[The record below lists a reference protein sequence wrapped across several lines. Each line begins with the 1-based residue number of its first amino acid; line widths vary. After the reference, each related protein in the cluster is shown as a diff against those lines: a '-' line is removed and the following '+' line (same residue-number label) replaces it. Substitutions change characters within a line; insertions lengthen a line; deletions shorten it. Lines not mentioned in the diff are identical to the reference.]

1 MAATRRRPTRAEL
14 RNDVI
19 LAAVLGLI
27 SAVIGVLSSLAQYMV
42 FHEDLPAWTFVLTSF
57 ALAAP
62 LAVRRVWPWATA
74 IVAPALYVA
83 FGQLGI
89 LELTVTQVIL
99 FLAFYTVGA
108 WDPNRRRALWVRL
121 VVVVGMAG
129 WLGWAF
135 VTLLADE
142 PATTAILSTMAI
154 QVFINV
160 AYFGGAWVFGDR
172 AYTRA
177 LEQEELEDAHA
188 EIVAQ
193 RDQLAEQAVSLER
206 VRIARELHD
215 VVAHHVSA
223 MGVQA
228 GAARRT
234 LRSDADRAER
244 ALRSV
249 EQSARDAIAELRT
262 MVVALRSDGD
272 GDGPMPTLADVD
284 ALLATAQDAGQ
295 IVDYQV
301 VGEPTPI
308 SPMSELTLVR
318 VLQESLTNARK
329 HAGPTAHVDA
339 RLRYRGDVVEVE
351 VSDDGHGAPAR
362 ALGTGMGLTGMRE
375 RVAAVGGTLELGP
388 RPTGGWLVRATLP
401 TRVVGAS
408 APDDG
413 AASDA
418 PVVAGSDAAA
428 SSAAAIAADRAQE
441 RDAHHRESGDATD
454 PAAAP
459 VTDPDAGAVDA
470 QVVPAQHASRP
481 GAAASHDAPDGP
493 TDATHPA
500 TAPATRS
507 PE

>member
-1 MAATRRRPTRAEL
+1 MPATRRRPTKTEL

-19 LAAVLGLI
+19 VAAVLGLV
-27 SAVIGVLSSLAQYMV
+27 SAVVGVLGALAQYLMV
-42 FHEDLPAWTFVLTSF
+42 REDVPGWVFVLTSV
-57 ALAAP
+57 AMAAP

-74 IVAPALYVA
+74 IATCALYVV

-89 LELTVTQVIL
+89 VELTVSQIIM

-108 WDPNRRRALWVRL
+108 WDPNRRRAFWVRL
-121 VVVVGMAG
+121 VVVIGMAG

-135 VTLLADE
+135 VTVLVDE
-142 PATTAILSTMAI
+142 PATTAIVATMLI
-154 QVFINV
+154 QTFINV

-188 EIVAQ
+188 EIVSQ
-193 RDQLAEQAVSLER
+193 RDRLAEQAVTLER

-223 MGVQA
+223 MGIQA

-234 LRSDADRAER
+234 LRTDADRAEH
-244 ALRSV
+244 ALRNV

-284 ALLATAQDAGQ
+284 GLLATAQDAGQ

-301 VGEPTPI
+301 VGEPMPI
-308 SPMSELTLVR
+308 SPMAELTLVR

-375 RVAAVGGTLELGP
+375 RVAAVGGTVETGP
-388 RPTGGWLVRATLP
+388 RASGGWLVRATLP
-401 TRVVGAS
+401 ARVTAAPSDDAAS
-408 APDDG
+408 ATPRDPRRD
-413 AASDA
+413 
-418 PVVAGSDAAA
+418 AA
-428 SSAAAIAADRAQE
+428 SSIAAAIAAE
-441 RDAHHRESGDATD
+441 RVETAEAS
-454 PAAAP
+454 AAA
-459 VTDPDAGAVDA
+459 DART
-470 QVVPAQHASRP
+470 SR
-481 GAAASHDAPDGP
+481 ADAPTP
-493 TDATHPA
+493 QTTP
-500 TAPATRS
+500 TRS

>member
-1 MAATRRRPTRAEL
+1 MPATRRRPSRAEL

-19 LAAVLGLI
+19 LAAVLGLV
-27 SAVIGVLSSLAQYMV
+27 SAVVGVLGSFAQYLLV
-42 FHEDLPAWTFVLTSF
+42 HDDVPAWAFVITSF

-62 LAVRRVWPWATA
+62 LAVRRVWPWAAVILTC
-74 IVAPALYVA
+74 ALYLV

-89 LELTVTQVIL
+89 VELTASQVIM

-108 WDPNRRRALWVRL
+108 WDPNRRRAFWVRL
-121 VVVVGMAG
+121 AVVVGMAL
-129 WLGWAF
+129 WLAWAF
-135 VTLLADE
+135 FDVLTTE
-142 PATTAILSTMAI
+142 PATTAIIATMII
-154 QVFINV
+154 QIFINV

-172 AYTRA
+172 ACTRA

-193 RDQLAEQAVSLER
+193 RDQLAEQAVTLER

-234 LRSDADRAER
+234 LRTDADRAEH
-244 ALRSV
+244 ALRNV

-295 IVDYQV
+295 IVDYRV
-301 VGEPTPI
+301 VGEATPV
-308 SPMSELTLVR
+308 SPMAELTLVR

-375 RVAAVGGTLELGP
+375 RVAAVGGTLEAGP
-388 RPTGGWLVRATLP
+388 RATGGWLVRATLP
-401 TRVVGAS
+401 TRIV
-408 APDDG
+408 
-413 AASDA
+413 AAAAAETDA
-418 PVVAGSDAAA
+418 GTPRAGREAAA
-428 SSAAAIAADRAQE
+428 SIAVAIAADRADAE
-441 RDAHHRESGDATD
+441 RALLDADARAD
-454 PAAAP
+454 VAP
-459 VTDPDAGAVDA
+459 RHDRAPHDGAERG
-470 QVVPAQHASRP
+470 SRD
-481 GAAASHDAPDGP
+481 DAPDP
-493 TDATHPA
+493 TPA
-500 TAPATRS
+500 PHPATRS
-507 PE
+507 SE

>member
-1 MAATRRRPTRAEL
+1 MPATRRRPTKAEL

-19 LAAVLGLI
+19 VAAVLGLV
-27 SAVIGVLSSLAQYMV
+27 SAVVGVLSSVAQYMIV
-42 FHEDLPAWTFVLTSF
+42 RGDVPAWAFVLTSL
-57 ALAAP
+57 AMAAP
-62 LAVRRVWPWATA
+62 LAVRRIWPWLPAVLSSGLY
-74 IVAPALYVA
+74 IV
-83 FGQLGI
+83 FGELGI
-89 LELTVTQVIL
+89 VELTISQVIM
-99 FLAFYTVGA
+99 FLAVYSVGA
-108 WDPNRRRALWVRL
+108 WDPNRRRAFWVR
-121 VVVVGMAG
+121 VVVVVVMAV

-135 VTLLADE
+135 FTMLTTE
-142 PATTAILSTMAI
+142 PATTAVIAQMLILT
-154 QVFINV
+154 VINV
-160 AYFGGAWVFGDR
+160 AYFGGAWIFGDR

-234 LRSDADRAER
+234 LRTDADRAEH
-244 ALRSV
+244 ALRHV

-284 ALLATAQDAGQ
+284 GLLATAQDAGQ
-295 IVDYQV
+295 IVDYRV
-301 VGEPTPI
+301 VGEPSAV
-308 SPMSELTLVR
+308 SPMAELTLVR

-351 VSDDGHGAPAR
+351 VSDDGHGAPKR

-375 RVAAVGGTLELGP
+375 RVAAVGGTLEAGA
-388 RPTGGWLVRATLP
+388 RPAGGWLVRATLP
-401 TRVVGAS
+401 TRIVAAATAEADAS
-408 APDDG
+408 TPSAD
-413 AASDA
+413 SH
-418 PVVAGSDAAA
+418 AAA
-428 SSAAAIAADRAQE
+428 SIAASIAADRADEE
-441 RDAHHRESGDATD
+441 RALL
-454 PAAAP
+454 
-459 VTDPDAGAVDA
+459 DAGA
-470 QVVPAQHASRP
+470 ASPTDDGERERP
-481 GAAASHDAPDGP
+481 AAS
-493 TDATHPA
+493 DATAAVTEADDAAGVGPAPHPA
-500 TAPATRS
+500 ATRS
-507 PE
+507 SE